1 MRRTNKASRKRSQL
15 AKQTQ
20 ERAVRVERQYDDAA
34 TMGLK
39 ASSRSIGNFNDGFRQ
54 ITEEMSA
61 YSVRSFEQVV
71 RAWKQFLDAGPLRQA
86 VELQTRYAENA
97 QNAFEAYV
105 DEVSRL
111 GDLYLDVTRRV
122 SKPLA
127 QTPRRSK

>member
-1 MRRTNKASRKRSQL
+1 
-15 AKQTQ
+15 
-20 ERAVRVERQYDDAA
+20 
-34 TMGLK
+34 
-39 ASSRSIGNFNDGFRQ
+39 
-54 ITEEMSA
+54 MST
-61 YSVRSFEQVV
+61 YSVRSFEQVI

-86 VELQTRYAENA
+86 FELQARYAENA
-97 QNAFEAYV
+97 QTAYEAYV